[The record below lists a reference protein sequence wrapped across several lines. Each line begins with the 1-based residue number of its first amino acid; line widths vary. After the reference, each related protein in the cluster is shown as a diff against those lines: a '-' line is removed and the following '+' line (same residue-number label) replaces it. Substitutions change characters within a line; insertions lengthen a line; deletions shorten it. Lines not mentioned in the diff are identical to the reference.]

1 MASKLSETQSKAILG
16 VSGSNV
22 HNGQI
27 RADEFL
33 PELRGKKAIRTYQ
46 QMGTMMPLLAL
57 SFTLLSKSFV
67 M

>member
-1 MASKLSETQSKAILG
+1 MVDNKKLSEGKAKSILG

-33 PELRGKKAIRTYQ
+33 SELRGKKAIR
-46 QMGTMMPLLAL
+46 P
-57 SFTLLSKSFV
+57 
-67 M
+67 